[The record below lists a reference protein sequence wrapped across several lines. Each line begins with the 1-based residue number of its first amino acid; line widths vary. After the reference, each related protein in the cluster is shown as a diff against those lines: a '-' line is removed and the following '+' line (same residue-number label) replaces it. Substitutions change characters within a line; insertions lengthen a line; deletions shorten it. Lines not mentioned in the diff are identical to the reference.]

1 MMIYKVEKMDDKLTM
16 AYFMLMDSDRV
27 SDEVKLV
34 LKNKKFIDNEKD
46 LIIDLAKMLIV
57 ADKIYLKDDTIIA
70 ERKILKPLEIN
81 ENEFIYKF
89 LLKLKYNKL
98 TQKDLEKTESLKEY
112 PKYRELHFILK
123 DCLNKRH
130 YFTYKPDS
138 ELQLNKTE
146 LKELLNG

>member
-1 MMIYKVEKMDDKLTM
+1 MDDKFTM

-34 LKNKKFIDNEKD
+34 LKNKKFVENEKD
-46 LIIDLAKMLIV
+46 LIIDLAKMLVV
-57 ADKIYLKDDTIIA
+57 ADKIYLKDGIIIA
-70 ERKILKPLEIN
+70 EKKILKPLNIN

-98 TQKDLEKTESLKEY
+98 TQKDLEKVESLQNY
-112 PKYRELHFILK
+112 PNYQELYLLLK

-130 YFTYKPDS
+130 YFKYKPDN
-138 ELQLNKTE
+138 ELQLTKE
-146 LKELLNG
+146 KLKEILNG

>member
-1 MMIYKVEKMDDKLTM
+1 MDDKFTM

-34 LKNKKFIDNEKD
+34 LKNKKFIKNEKD

-57 ADKIYLKDDTIIA
+57 ADKIYLKDGTIIA
-70 ERKILKPLEIN
+70 EKKILKPLEID

-98 TQKDLEKTESLKEY
+98 THKDLEKVESLKEY
-112 PKYRELHFILK
+112 PKYQELYFLLK
-123 DCLNKRH
+123 DCLDKRH
-130 YFTYKPDS
+130 FFTYKSD
-138 ELQLNKTE
+138 NE
-146 LKELLNG
+146 LKFTKEKLKEILNG